1 MGIGLKRVRSLPT
14 TMDQL
19 SLLAMDIERPH
30 YKIEEPEVDE
40 ADLKSMTSKTSVEDI
55 LQ

>member
-30 YKIEEPEVDE
+30 YKIEEPAVDE